1 MNMSSTALGFSAL
14 MIAAGIGIPIMAA
27 LNGVLGT
34 RLGSPALASLIVF
47 GVGAV
52 VCAVALAVTGWPGK
66 IAGGLPPQYFMGGIF
81 VAFYALSITYAA
93 PRIGVGN
100 AVMFVLLGQLIA
112 AAAIDHFGLM
122 GAIRSPITLQRAAGI
137 ACMAVGVVL
146 ARKVV

>member
-1 MNMSSTALGFSAL
+1 MNMSATAAGFSVL

-27 LNGVLGT
+27 LNGVLGA
-34 RLGSPALASLIVF
+34 RLGSPPLASLIVF
-47 GVGAV
+47 VVGA
-52 VCAVALAVTGWPGK
+52 AVSLAALLVTGWPGK
-66 IAGGLPPQYFMGGIF
+66 PAAAIPPQYFFGGGF

-122 GAIRSPITLQRAAGI
+122 GAIRSPITVQRAIGI
-137 ACMAVGVVL
+137 AFMVVGVVL

>member
-27 LNGVLGT
+27 LNGVLGA
-34 RLGSPALASLIVF
+34 RLGSPPLASLIVF
-47 GVGAV
+47 GVGAA
-52 VCAVALAVTGWPGK
+52 VCAIALAVTGWPGK
-66 IAGGLPPQYFMGGIF
+66 PAMTIPPMYYFGGVF

-112 AAAIDHFGLM
+112 AATIDHFGLM

-137 ACMAVGVVL
+137 ACMVAGVVL